1 MARKLKIPSIKKD
14 NNYGANLMLVII
26 CVLVVCLVFNVVYL
40 GLTGKHLISGNDISA
55 YATQRGGSQKV
66 QTLTA
71 KRGTIYSSNDEVLVT
86 DVTKYKVYAILST
99 TRTNADGSAAY
110 VEDKEYTAEM
120 LAEILGGDYDDIL
133 EKLNKDSYQVEFGSI
148 GNNISSLVKEEIEA
162 LDLPGIE
169 FEETTTRSYRYG
181 DFASYEIGYAQI
193 VTDEINGQTTS
204 ALIGQMGIEKVYDEE
219 LSGTDGQRIYLADN
233 NDNVLPNGI
242 VSETSPVAGN
252 DIYLTLDTDIQTE
265 LTSQLSKLCEAEEAD
280 QATCAIMNAKT
291 GAILAVTNY
300 PSFDPNE
307 RDTEN
312 YVDLFL
318 NEAVEPGS
326 VFKSFVYANAIN
338 DSSTS
343 GFSVDNTYT
352 SGTYYYSSSSSPIKD
367 HNSGQGWGVISYKQG
382 FYYSSNTAICNILS
396 TYTDKDSLIAD
407 YEALGLFQSD
417 EMDGLS
423 TASGVAG
430 YVNNDGRIVEW
441 LTTGFGQG
449 STVTAYQLLKGY
461 SAFANDG
468 KTVKPYIVDKIV
480 DSETDEVLY
489 QASTQYSQQ
498 IYSSETVEE
507 MRDLLSG
514 VINISGSTGYKY
526 HMDDIH
532 LIGKTG
538 TGQIAQDGAYVSGY
552 YTHSFCGLA
561 PYDDPEIVIVLWYQS
576 GTTDNTNAATLVQ
589 AVVRSALNKLNE
601 QEIKVVASSSY
612 TLDSY
617 TNQSTSYVSSLLSTN
632 QLTPV
637 VIGDGDIVLSQY
649 PYANTEVASE
659 SRVFLKTNGTTITMP
674 SMEGWSRKEAEAFAT
689 MADVTIEVEGTGTI
703 YDQSVSKGTTLEA
716 GQTITVYAD

>member
-14 NNYGANLMLVII
+14 ENYGANLMMVVI
-26 CVLVVCLVFNVVYL
+26 CVVVVCLVFNVVYL
-40 GLTGKHLISGNDISA
+40 GLTGKHLISGNDIDA

-66 QTLTA
+66 ETLTA

-86 DVTKYKVYAILST
+86 DVTKYKVYAILSS
-99 TRTNADGSAAY
+99 TRTNSDGSAAY
-110 VEDKEYTAEM
+110 VVDKEYTAEK
-120 LAEILGGDYDDIL
+120 LAEILGGDYDEIL
-133 EKLNKDSYQVEFGSI
+133 EKLNKDSYQVEFGSV

-181 DFASYEIGYAQI
+181 DFASYEIGYAQV

-204 ALIGQMGIEKVYDEE
+204 ALVGQMGIEKVYDEE
-219 LSGTDGQRIYLADN
+219 LSGTDGQKIYLADN
-233 NDNVLPNGI
+233 NNNVLPNGI
-242 VSETSPVAGN
+242 VSETAPVSGN

-291 GAILAVTNY
+291 GAILAVANY

-307 RDTEN
+307 RDLEN

-326 VFKSFVYANAIN
+326 VFKSFVYANAIE
-338 DSSTS
+338 DSDSS
-343 GFSVDNTYT
+343 GFSVENTYT
-352 SGTYYYSSSSSPIKD
+352 SGTYYYSSSNNPIKD
-367 HNSGQGWGVISYKQG
+367 HNSGRGWGVISFKQG
-382 FYYSSNTAICNILS
+382 FYYSSNTAICNILA

-430 YVNNDGRIVEW
+430 YVNNDGRVVEW

-480 DSETDEVLY
+480 NSETDEVLY

-498 IYSSETVEE
+498 IYSSETVEQ

-526 HMDDIH
+526 HMDDIN

-538 TGQIAQDGAYVSGY
+538 TGQIVQDGSYVSGY

-561 PYDDPEIVIVLWYQS
+561 PYDDPEVVIVLWYQS
-576 GTTDNTNAATLVQ
+576 GTTDNVNAATLVQ

-601 QEIKVVASSSY
+601 QEIKIVASSSY

-617 TNQSTSYVSSLLSTN
+617 ANQSTSYVSSLLSTN

-637 VIGDGDIVLSQY
+637 VVGDGDIVLSQY

-689 MADVTIEVEGTGTI
+689 MADVTIEVDGTGTI
-703 YDQSVSKGTTLEA
+703 YDQSISKGTTLEA
-716 GQTITVYAD
+716 GQTITVYAK

>member
-14 NNYGANLMLVII
+14 ENYGANLMMVVI
-26 CVLVVCLVFNVVYL
+26 CVVVVCLVFNVVYL
-40 GLTGKHLISGNDISA
+40 GLTGKHLISGNDIDA

-66 QTLTA
+66 ETLTA

-86 DVTKYKVYAILST
+86 DVTKYKVYAILSS
-99 TRTNADGSAAY
+99 TRTNSDGSAAY
-110 VEDKEYTAEM
+110 VVDKEYTAEK
-120 LAEILGGDYDDIL
+120 LAEILGGDYDEIL
-133 EKLNKDSYQVEFGSI
+133 EKLNKDSYQVEFGSV

-181 DFASYEIGYAQI
+181 DFASYEIGYAQV

-204 ALIGQMGIEKVYDEE
+204 ALVGQMGIEKVYDEE
-219 LSGTDGQRIYLADN
+219 LSGTDGQKIYLADN
-233 NDNVLPNGI
+233 NNNVLPNGI
-242 VSETSPVAGN
+242 VSETAPVSGN

-291 GAILAVTNY
+291 GAILAVANY

-307 RDTEN
+307 RDLEN

-326 VFKSFVYANAIN
+326 VFKSFVYANAIE
-338 DSSTS
+338 DSDSS
-343 GFSVDNTYT
+343 GFSVENTYT
-352 SGTYYYSSSSSPIKD
+352 SGTYYYSSSNNPIKD
-367 HNSGQGWGVISYKQG
+367 HNSGRGWGVISFKQG
-382 FYYSSNTAICNILS
+382 FYYSSNTAICNILA

-430 YVNNDGRIVEW
+430 YVNNDGRVVEW

-480 DSETDEVLY
+480 NSETDEVLY

-498 IYSSETVEE
+498 IYSSETVEQ

-526 HMDDIH
+526 HVDDIN

-538 TGQIAQDGAYVSGY
+538 TGQIVQDGSYVSGY

-561 PYDDPEIVIVLWYQS
+561 PYDDPEVVIVLWYQS
-576 GTTDNTNAATLVQ
+576 GTTDNVNAATLVQ

-601 QEIKVVASSSY
+601 QEIKIVASSSY

-637 VIGDGDIVLSQY
+637 VVGDGDIVLSQY

-689 MADVTIEVEGTGTI
+689 MADVTIEVDGTGTI
-703 YDQSVSKGTTLEA
+703 YDQSISKGTTLEA
-716 GQTITVYAD
+716 GQTITVYAK